1 VIFKKFQFLYLFF
14 KVSAKKRRKIMK
26 KITRLPKNLFIILI
40 TVLLTSVI
48 GYCKTSPQKHVII
61 RLTYENNPNE
71 PIDQGAH
78 KWAELVKKRSNGTIE
93 IQIFPSS
100 QLGSKLDLVEQ
111 MKLGAN
117 IITISDGSYLMDY
130 VPDMGIVM
138 APYLLNNF
146 NQMFK
151 LTKSDWWK
159 EQSALLEKKGL
170 KIVSNNWIYGD
181 RHLLTKKPV
190 YSPNDLKGM
199 KIRVPNNQI
208 SVKMFNLMGAASTP
222 MALADVYTALQ
233 QGVCDGVENPLPVLY
248 ANKFQEICKNLTL
261 TAHQKNFSVF
271 ITGTK
276 FFNALSNQQK
286 RTIMES
292 GDEAALFSNK
302 RLEVQ
307 TARMISEFK
316 KSGCKIIKVNTSKF
330 SKKVLPL
337 YEEYETSG
345 KWTPGL
351 YKKIQ
356 SIVK

>member
-1 VIFKKFQFLYLFF
+1 LGWLLIFFVKK
-14 KVSAKKRRKIMK
+14 KGGKTMK
-26 KITRLPKNLFIILI
+26 KHTRVSKILALIVIVVLFT
-40 TVLLTSVI
+40 TVV
-48 GYCKTSPQKHVII
+48 GYCKTPPQKSVII
-61 RLTYENNPNE
+61 KLTYENNPNE

-78 KWAELVKKRSNGTIE
+78 RWAELVKKRSKGAIE

-138 APYLLNNF
+138 APYLLTNF

-151 LTKSDWWK
+151 LTKSEWWK

-190 YSPNDLKGM
+190 YSPDDLKGM

-208 SVKMFNLMGAASTP
+208 SVKMFNLMGAAATP

-233 QGVCDGVENPLPVLY
+233 QGVCDGVENPLPVLF
-248 ANKFQEICKNLTL
+248 ANKFQETCKNLTL

-271 ITGTK
+271 IAGTK
-276 FFNALSNQQK
+276 FFNTLSNEQK
-286 RTIMES
+286 RIIMES
-292 GDEAALFSNK
+292 GDAAALFSNK
-302 RLEVQ
+302 RLEAQ
-307 TARMISEFK
+307 TAQMISEFK
-316 KSGCKIIKVNTSKF
+316 KSGCKIIKVNPSKF
-330 SKKVLPL
+330 TAKVLPL
-337 YEEYETSG
+337 YEEYEKSG

-356 SIVK
+356 SIIK